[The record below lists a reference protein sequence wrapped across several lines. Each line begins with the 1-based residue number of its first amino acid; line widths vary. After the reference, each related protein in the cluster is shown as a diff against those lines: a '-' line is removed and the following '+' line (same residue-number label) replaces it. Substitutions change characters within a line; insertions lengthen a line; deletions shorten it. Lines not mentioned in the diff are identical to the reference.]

1 MLRKL
6 AHTFILG
13 LASLFAFSSC
23 NDTIDTQ
30 QQRREDN
37 EKAFR
42 SFQGKS
48 GYSRVSIPGIY
59 GDNYIYMKYVTR
71 GTGTVKPIATD
82 NVRRQYTGYLT
93 TDWVKDGDA
102 AESFD
107 SNTTKT
113 VIDPSKVSGDI
124 IGMAIALQNMVVGD
138 DVEVVIPWY
147 LGYGAASI
155 SSIPSYSSLF
165 FKVKLVEIIK

>member
-13 LASLFAFSSC
+13 LASLFALSSC

-59 GDNYIYMKYVTR
+59 GDNYIYMNDVTR

-93 TDWVKDGDA
+93 TDWVKDGNV

-107 SNTTKT
+107 SNASKT

>member
-13 LASLFAFSSC
+13 LASLFALSSC

-107 SNTTKT
+107 SNASKT

-147 LGYGAASI
+147 LCYGAASI
-155 SSIPSYSSLF
+155 SIIPSYSSLF
-165 FKVKLVEIIK
+165 FNVNLVEIIM

>member
-13 LASLFAFSSC
+13 LTSLFALSSC

-48 GYSRVSIPGIY
+48 GY
-59 GDNYIYMKYVTR
+59 
-71 GTGTVKPIATD
+71 ATD

-93 TDWVKDGDA
+93 TDWVKDGDV

-107 SNTTKT
+107 SNASKT
-113 VIDPSKVSGDI
+113 VIDPSKISGDI

-165 FKVKLVEIIK
+165 FKVKLVER

>member
-6 AHTFILG
+6 AHTLILG
-13 LASLFAFSSC
+13 LASLFALSSC
-23 NDTIDTQ
+23 SDTIDTQ
-30 QQRREDN
+30 QQRRENN
-37 EKAFR
+37 EKAFH

-59 GDNYIYMKYVTR
+59 GDNYIYMKYITR

-102 AESFD
+102 AEFFD
-107 SNTTKT
+107 SNASKT
-113 VIDPSKVSGDI
+113 VIDPSKVGGDI
-124 IGMAIALQNMVVGD
+124 VGMAIALQNMVVGD
-138 DVEVVIPWY
+138 DVEIVIPWY

>member
-6 AHTFILG
+6 AHTFTLG
-13 LASLFAFSSC
+13 LASLSAFSSW

-37 EKAFR
+37 EKVFR

-93 TDWVKDGDA
+93 TDWVKDGNV
-102 AESFD
+102 AEYFD
-107 SNTTKT
+107 SNASKT

-138 DVEVVIPWY
+138 DVEIVIPWY